1 MFTGLVSAVSRVVS
15 LTVRHGGR
23 RPRRRAPAGVRRR
36 GRGGEHRRLRRLPD
50 GRAAGGSRPAALFRR
65 LARDA
70 LALGSRGPAPR
81 ARASTSS
88 ARSRAS
94 DRLGG
99 HVVAGHVD
107 GTAEVLGVERSG
119 DSWTFRFSLPAALAR
134 YAVEKG
140 SISVDGISLTIAALR
155 EGSFD
160 VAVIPH
166 TFTATTLGERK
177 AGDLRQPRGGRPREV
192 RRAAPRGAARGRG
205 RGREARRRGP
215 AARDACRSS
224 S

>member
-15 LTVRHGGR
+15 LRFGTAGAVLAVARPPEFGDATVGESIAVSGVCLTVVPPASPGQPLYFDVSQETLSRSALGGLC
-23 RPRRRAPAGVRRR
+23 PGAGVNL
-36 GRGGEHRRLRRLPD
+36 E
-50 GRAAGGSRPAALFRR
+50 RAL
-65 LARDA
+65 
-70 LALGSRGPAPR
+70 
-81 ARASTSS
+81 
-88 ARSRAS
+88 RAS

-107 GTAEVLGVERSG
+107 GTTQVLAVAKAG
-119 DSWTFRFSLPAALAR
+119 DAWTFTFSLPGALAR

-166 TFTATTLGERK
+166 TFASTTLGERK
-177 AGDLRQPRGGRPREV
+177 PGDLVNLEV
-192 RRAAPRGAARGRG
+192 DVLGKYVERLLVARLADPDA
-205 RGREARRRGP
+205 EARDERLKRLLTNG
-215 AARDACRSS
+215 A
-224 S
+224 

>member
-15 LTVRHGGR
+15 LRSGTAGAVLAVERPPEFGDAAVGESIAVSGVCLTVVPPAAPGQPLYFDVSRETLSRSALGGLS
-23 RPRRRAPAGVRRR
+23 PGAGVNLERA
-36 GRGGEHRRLRRLPD
+36 LRV
-50 GRAAGGSRPAALFRR
+50 
-65 LARDA
+65 
-70 LALGSRGPAPR
+70 
-81 ARASTSS
+81 
-88 ARSRAS
+88 S

-107 GTAEVLGVERSG
+107 GTAQVLTVAKAG
-119 DSWTFRFSLPAALAR
+119 DSWTFTFSLPGALAR

-177 AGDLRQPRGGRPREV
+177 PGDLVNLEV
-192 RRAAPRGAARGRG
+192 DVLGKYVERLLAARLGDADA
-205 RGREARRRGP
+205 EARDERLKHLLTNG
-215 AARDACRSS
+215 A
-224 S
+224 

>member
-15 LTVRHGGR
+15 LRSGTAGAVLAVE
-23 RPRRRAPAGVRRR
+23 RPPEFGDAAVGESIAVSGVCLTIVPPAAPGQPLCFDVSRETLARSALGALSPGAGVNL
-36 GRGGEHRRLRRLPD
+36 E
-50 GRAAGGSRPAALFRR
+50 RAL
-65 LARDA
+65 
-70 LALGSRGPAPR
+70 
-81 ARASTSS
+81 
-88 ARSRAS
+88 RAS

-107 GTAEVLGVERSG
+107 GTAQVLAVAEAG
-119 DSWTFRFSLPAALAR
+119 DSWTFTFSLPEALAR

-166 TFTATTLGERK
+166 TFSATTLGESK
-177 AGDLRQPRGGRPREV
+177 PGDIVNLEV
-192 RRAAPRGAARGRG
+192 DVLGKYVERLLSARLGDTHEDA
-205 RGREARRRGP
+205 EARDERLKQLLTNG
-215 AARDACRSS
+215 A
-224 S
+224 